1 MHNYSANIRLQM
13 PAAKVNLEFFG
24 TSPFVAV
31 DAQQRYSTG
40 SLLRACI
47 DIHSKLLRG
56 LMLNRLK
63 NSYTGRTRGTI
74 ALGNEGH
81 QLKSWT
87 ILQNRIQ
94 CMRIQIRILLW
105 SPIQLPLCHPPSP
118 LLFIISTV
126 RLASDSHHWWR
137 TSNAV
142 SNKLEAG
149 APVSHDWHQ
158 RLRKGSWKT
167 LIPY

>member
-47 DIHSKLLRG
+47 DSHSKLLRG

-63 NSYTGRTRGTI
+63 NSYTGCTRGTI

-81 QLKSWT
+81 QLKS
-87 ILQNRIQ
+87 
-94 CMRIQIRILLW
+94 
-105 SPIQLPLCHPPSP
+105 
-118 LLFIISTV
+118 
-126 RLASDSHHWWR
+126 
-137 TSNAV
+137 
-142 SNKLEAG
+142 
-149 APVSHDWHQ
+149 
-158 RLRKGSWKT
+158 
-167 LIPY
+167 